1 MAFWRRPQAEATSD
15 ETLTKK
21 RKPLARSTTI
31 YRSSWALILS
41 SDYSEN
47 QSENNQI
54 ERLQLWFHEPQ
65 VNQARNIT
73 FEM

>member
-1 MAFWRRPQAEATSD
+1 M
-15 ETLTKK
+15 
-21 RKPLARSTTI
+21 

-41 SDYSEN
+41 SDYGEN